1 LQELV
6 LVAVSF
12 GLAIQ
17 HSRMLFVFGIV
28 VSPVLC
34 RLFGPVLEERRD
46 RDHPILNALLIS
58 AFLAAAIWTFPGVDR
73 ISKQIS
79 QANPTGAVEYI
90 RQAGLSGPM
99 LNDYRFGAY
108 LIWAMPRH
116 KVFIDGRGDVFDPT
130 GILAA
135 YGRWAT
141 LDEDP
146 NLLLEK
152 YRIRF
157 CLLSKNAPMTRVLPY
172 LAGWRRAYSDDLA
185 AVYVR

>member
-1 LQELV
+1 M
-6 LVAVSF
+6 A
-12 GLAIQ
+12 
-17 HSRMLFVFGIV
+17 
-28 VSPVLC
+28 
-34 RLFGPVLEERRD
+34 
-46 RDHPILNALLIS
+46 
-58 AFLAAAIWTFPGVDR
+58 AFLAAAIWTFPGADR
-73 ISKQIS
+73 IHKQIR
-79 QANPTGAVEYI
+79 QANPTRAVEYI

-108 LIWAMPRH
+108 LIWTMPQH

-157 CLLSKNAPMTRVLPY
+157 CLLSTNSPMSHVLPY
-172 LAGWRRAYSDDLA
+172 LAGWRRAYSDDMA